1 MIIEKGDCFIDKYKF
16 SKQHRDSG
24 TQDIQREI
32 EDNLVPY
39 NRDGS
44 ITLDVVHIT
53 KDWRIKISSAG
64 DFAIEKKE
72 SGQWV
77 EKLGVVP

>member
-1 MIIEKGDCFIDKYKF
+1 M
-16 SKQHRDSG
+16 
-24 TQDIQREI
+24 
-32 EDNLVPY
+32 PY
-39 NRDGS
+39 NKDGS

-53 KDWRIKISSAG
+53 KDWRMKISSAG

-72 SGQWV
+72 SGQWI